1 MSKKDLPS
9 INDYLGSND
18 LPSYKDLIGKKEILP
33 SVEEY
38 ISESNQNIIEEDT
51 QTTENVD
58 DGSSLEVSD
67 LVKAPEWSELVRLVN
82 DVRKNIPEIPEI
94 KYYDTE
100 LCQISEQIVK
110 IQENL
115 SLFDVKSDKIYELDE
130 RNEELKV
137 KLSEIESK
145 IPQVPEIKYY
155 DSDIESICQ
164 QIQQIFE
171 GIENLPEIKQYDEDI
186 QSLNEQLKEV
196 KDRDV
201 PDFRWIGNTFNTID
215 EDFEKVQGHLSS
227 IRNKIES
234 EVSELSEAISV
245 KEFEQN
251 INVKNLSESLNES
264 IETTNSKLEE
274 TKCNIYSEL
283 SKSSLKIWEYH
294 REFKDDDKKLK
305 KSILGEQNKL
315 KQSLKS
321 EIKEFNEQSV
331 KTDETLF
338 QFFNNLKEE
347 VSLLPKVKYYDDDI
361 SNIKD
366 DIFSLKLGL
375 KELNKISSL
384 IKKDQKTLEE
394 NYLLNEPPSVKE
406 KVGEQTDP
414 LTPLDQKFATLDD
427 LSNHYRLFIN
437 RITTQ
442 LSTMGGGGEVR
453 LEFLDDL
460 DRDTALVDG
469 KFLKY
474 ESASGKFVGS
484 DGGGGSGEAS
494 KLVLDV
500 RNNNVGYA
508 LTIGTPVYQ
517 VGYNSGQ
524 DRLNVEISNA
534 DISSTMPAKGIVSTT
549 LENNTNGQIIVYGEL
564 EGVNTSA
571 FDVADEL
578 YVAPGGG
585 LTNVR
590 PTDPTHL
597 VQKIAVVLKKSV
609 GNGAILVYGAGRT
622 NDVPNNISIAGSI
635 TAAEGFFSGNVSV
648 GGTLTYEDVTN
659 IDSVGLITARTGID
673 VLAGGINVVGVSTIS
688 TGIGTIHLGVGST
701 TLLVDGDA
709 RVTGV
714 LTIGQGSITL
724 DPIAKK
730 IEGIDEII
738 IGTAT
743 SVRIH
748 QSASG
753 EISFSDREGKK
764 ASVGIGTTVSIN
776 TTGIITA
783 TNIVSI
789 KSDDGTSGRL
799 DLYCESNNAHYA
811 RLQAPDHGDFSGNPI
826 IKLPATAGT
835 LLLSDGSG
843 ASLTSLN
850 ASNLGSGTIPDAIF
864 PATLP
869 ASSGT
874 NLTGLTGASTGTY
887 GDASNV
893 AAITVDANGRITGI
907 TEVAVSGGGSASDS
921 FKTISVSGQ
930 SDVVADSA
938 TDTLTLV
945 AGSNMTITTD
955 ASTDTITLASSGG
968 GGGGGG
974 ITAGKSIALAM
985 VFG

>member
-18 LPSYKDLIGKKEILP
+18 LPSYKDLMGKKEVFP

-58 DGSSLEVSD
+58 DGSSLEVVD
-67 LVKAPEWSELVRLVN
+67 LIKAPEWSELVRLVN

-100 LCQISEQIVK
+100 LCEISEKIVE

-171 GIENLPEIKQYDEDI
+171 GIENLPEIKQYDDDI

-227 IRNKIES
+227 IKNKIES
-234 EVSELSEAISV
+234 EVSELSETISV

-264 IETTNSKLEE
+264 IKTTNSKLEE

-406 KVGEQTDP
+406 KAGGQTDP
-414 LTPLDQKFATLDD
+414 ITPLDQNFATLDD

-442 LSTMGGGGEVR
+442 LSTIGGGGETR
-453 LEFLDDL
+453 LQYLDDIAGI
-460 DRDTALVDG
+460 TTNINAYDG
-469 KFLKY
+469 MVLQIDLSQTGEDKHKKFKF
-474 ESASGKFVGS
+474 APSGGGTGAGGTWTVGS
-484 DGGGGSGEAS
+484 AGIHTT
-494 KLVLDV
+494 K
-500 RNNNVGYA
+500 NVGIGATARTDFA
-508 LTIGTPVYQ
+508 LHVAGD
-517 VGYNSGQ
+517 GQ
-524 DRLNVEISNA
+524 F
-534 DISSTMPAKGIVSTT
+534 T
-549 LENNTNGQIIVYGEL
+549 
-564 EGVNTSA
+564 
-571 FDVADEL
+571 
-578 YVAPGGG
+578 
-585 LTNVR
+585 
-590 PTDPTHL
+590 
-597 VQKIAVVLKKSV
+597 
-609 GNGAILVYGAGRT
+609 GNL
-622 NDVPNNISIAGSI
+622 
-635 TAAEGFFSGNVSV
+635 SV
-648 GGTLTYEDVTN
+648 GGTITYDDVTN

-743 SVRIH
+743 TVRIH
-748 QSASG
+748 QSTSG

-799 DLYCESNNAHYA
+799 DLYCESNNVHYA

-850 ASNLGSGTIPDAIF
+850 ASNLGSGTIPDARF

-869 ASSGT
+869 ASSGA
-874 NLTGLTGASTGTY
+874 NLTGLTGASAATY

-907 TEVAVSGGGSASDS
+907 SEVTISGGGGSASDS

-968 GGGGGG
+968 GGGGG